1 MRLHEF
7 DQNLINEIEKL
18 KRGDFLGGKQY
29 LKNFQGLDKSTF
41 KQLPG
46 PSGYLYSVTF
56 KEYGMEIRVYD
67 PSKQQS
73 PDLDFPL
80 IIGKLSLDNIKFPLP
95 NSVEVDTITTHEDYR
110 GMGIAKALYGIA
122 LSILKK
128 TLVSGSSQTPAGR
141 RNWVSLNKIPGV
153 EVKGYVRIP
162 KGYFRLPDSNIE
174 NEEVIDTLM
183 GKLGA
188 EYLGMAANIYTGDNY
203 FFSFDVRPNRSET
216 EMRAMVNTALS
227 DLYGNKNFLIV
238 KTGMY
243 ATFNG

>member
-80 IIGKLSLDNIKFPLP
+80 IIGKLSLDEIKFPLP

-110 GMGIAKALYGIA
+110 GMGIAKALYGIV

-128 TLVSGSSQTPAGR
+128 TLVSGSAQTPAGR

-162 KGYFRLPDSNIE
+162 ASNIE

-188 EYLGMAANIYTGDNY
+188 EYLGMAVNIYTGDNY
-203 FFSFDVRPNRSET
+203 FFSFDVRSNRSET

-227 DLYGNKNFLIV
+227 DLYRNKNSLIV

-243 ATFNG
+243 AKFNG